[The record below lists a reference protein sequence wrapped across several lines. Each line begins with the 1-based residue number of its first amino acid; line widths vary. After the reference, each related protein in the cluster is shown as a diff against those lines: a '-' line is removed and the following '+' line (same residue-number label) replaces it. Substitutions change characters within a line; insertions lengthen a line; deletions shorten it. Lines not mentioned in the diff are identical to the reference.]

1 MEIVQPGAMPPPETQ
16 QPAGNMQMAQ
26 MMQIPQVAPVGQ
38 GDTYTQ

>member
-1 MEIVQPGAMPPPETQ
+1 MEIVQPGAVPPPETQ
-16 QPAGNMQMAQ
+16 QPSGNMQMAQ